1 MFWNNFIITT
11 VIHTDPDRSHI
22 ASVPITVRLCN
33 AHAHTCTPARSPHAA
48 ATRRPALS
56 PRPRPGPGSA
66 AVRLGALWRSLCRPA
81 ATARNLHG
89 LLSNLRV
96 YSGKK
101 RPLTA
106 DHWRCTPNF
115 GLLCSPRSVRPRSP
129 DMAWSHSTSAAARF
143 SSRAQTAL
151 GRSHLLNAFNT
162 NSFRMVLL
170 LASPSFTAP
179 KPSHPIVKKWSLLG
193 KNKSQ
198 KQSDWEPACSDS
210 TAHSLQLD
218 ACHPES
224 CTAGV
229 CSLKYSVHKQA
240 ISIPLLLAPI
250 NSTCFYYNKS
260 VTARQLS

>member
-1 MFWNNFIITT
+1 MPTLT
-11 VIHTDPDRSHI
+11 
-22 ASVPITVRLCN
+22 
-33 AHAHTCTPARSPHAA
+33 HAHQPDLRTPQQRVAPRSPRAPDPGRA
-48 ATRRPALS
+48 LRPY
-56 PRPRPGPGSA
+56 GSA
-66 AVRLGALWRSLCRPA
+66 PSGAPSAGRLPPPAIFTGCSATCEFTREKRGLSLQITDDVPQISAC
-81 ATARNLHG
+81 
-89 LLSNLRV
+89 
-96 YSGKK
+96 
-101 RPLTA
+101 
-106 DHWRCTPNF
+106 
-115 GLLCSPRSVRPRSP
+115 SVRPRSP